1 MTTADTPWD
10 TEWAAQKAAEA
21 LRYLGR
27 NFPECLENLRVASL
41 DEHETAADEAAIR
54 GDEDAYLK
62 ALREPTCE
70 PAGTRP
76 CGFVEE
82 RHDGPSG
89 RARPR
94 AEGEEKG
101 QGGRRAP
108 ARGTKGGVAP
118 APCGRGGKQKRALGK
133 GASGVSVE
141 PEALERHPSR
151 RREGSTPCR
160 NRGFPT
166 GTFPIG
172 WDFLWATP
180 SLSSLRIVNYPVN
193 LEKMQVQTYV
203 CSRRLS

>member
-82 RHDGPSG
+82 RHDGPPG

-101 QGGRRAP
+101 QGGR
-108 ARGTKGGVAP
+108 
-118 APCGRGGKQKRALGK
+118 
-133 GASGVSVE
+133 
-141 PEALERHPSR
+141 
-151 RREGSTPCR
+151 
-160 NRGFPT
+160 
-166 GTFPIG
+166 
-172 WDFLWATP
+172 
-180 SLSSLRIVNYPVN
+180 
-193 LEKMQVQTYV
+193 
-203 CSRRLS
+203 

>member
-27 NFPECLENLRVASL
+27 NFPECLENLRAP

-82 RHDGPSG
+82 ALREAWRRRNAD
-89 RARPR
+89 
-94 AEGEEKG
+94 GEEGRKG
-101 QGGRRAP
+101 RSERERRA
-108 ARGTKGGVAP
+108 
-118 APCGRGGKQKRALGK
+118 
-133 GASGVSVE
+133 SV
-141 PEALERHPSR
+141 L
-151 RREGSTPCR
+151 
-160 NRGFPT
+160 N
-166 GTFPIG
+166 
-172 WDFLWATP
+172 
-180 SLSSLRIVNYPVN
+180 PVGIFFGPRPHCP
-193 LEKMQVQTYV
+193 L
-203 CSRRLS
+203 

>member
-101 QGGRRAP
+101 QGGRLA
-108 ARGTKGGVAP
+108 
-118 APCGRGGKQKRALGK
+118 
-133 GASGVSVE
+133 
-141 PEALERHPSR
+141 
-151 RREGSTPCR
+151 
-160 NRGFPT
+160 T
-166 GTFPIG
+166 GTRYRRILIIQWISQAIISPIG
-172 WDFLWATP
+172 SAAG
-180 SLSSLRIVNYPVN
+180 
-193 LEKMQVQTYV
+193 K
-203 CSRRLS
+203 